1 MGWWRQLWEKARL
14 PFARRQAVRWQQ
26 EQAPV
31 EIDTLG
37 ERDATSFDDDLLTRH
52 GFEIYDQMLTD
63 AHVRACFN
71 LKRLG
76 ILSVGWRLE
85 PADGS
90 PEAVQVRDF
99 VLYNLQTMAGGVFSL
114 LWRTLD
120 ALARGFAVLE
130 KLYEW
135 RTTPPYAE
143 RWVLKGF
150 KAKNPAL
157 FAFEVD
163 AFRNVRALILN
174 APNGERIALP
184 REKFILYAYNAR
196 YESPAGESDLRAAYT
211 HWRSKQRILQMWD
224 LFLAK
229 YASPTLIG
237 VYRRGLP
244 PSQQD
249 ELLRALDRV
258 QQETAMVVPDDVE
271 VRALELKQSG
281 ADSFAEAITYHNA
294 EIAKSLLGETLTTD
308 EGQRVG
314 SLALG
319 QVHLKVLQT
328 QLRALRADLAE
339 RVMQDQV
346 IRPLIQLNFGS
357 APEPRFVWEDE

>member
-1 MGWWRQLWEKARL
+1 MSWLRQVWETGRDW
-14 PFARRQAVRWQQ
+14 FTRRRALRWDE

-31 EIDTLG
+31 EIETLG
-37 ERDATSFDDDLLTRH
+37 ERDATSFDDELLARH
-52 GFEIYDQMLTD
+52 GYTLYDQMLTD
-63 AHVRACFN
+63 AHLRACFN

-76 ILSVGWRLE
+76 ILSVDWRLE
-85 PADGS
+85 PADES
-90 PEAVQVRDF
+90 PEARLARDF

-114 LWRTLD
+114 LWRALD
-120 ALARGFAVLE
+120 ALAKGFAVLE

-135 RTTPPYAE
+135 RTAPPYE
-143 RWVLKGF
+143 GLWVLKGF
-150 KAKNPAL
+150 KAKDPAL
-157 FAFEVD
+157 FTFEVD

-174 APNGERIALP
+174 APDGQRIALP

-196 YESPAGESDLRAAYT
+196 YESPAGESDLRAAYA

-237 VYRRGLP
+237 VYRRSLP
-244 PSQQD
+244 PNQQD

-258 QQETAMVVPDDVE
+258 QQETAMVVPEDVE

-281 ADSFAEAITYHNA
+281 AESFADAITYHNA

-346 IRPLIQLNFGS
+346 IRPLLQLNFGNI
-357 APEPRFVWEDE
+357 PEPRFIWED

>member
-1 MGWWRQLWEKARL
+1 MSWL
-14 PFARRQAVRWQQ
+14 RQAWEAGRYWFTRRRAPRWDK

-31 EIDTLG
+31 EIETLG
-37 ERDATSFDDDLLTRH
+37 ERDATSFDDDLLTQH
-52 GFEIYDQMLTD
+52 GYTLYDQMLTD
-63 AHVRACFN
+63 AHLRACFN

-90 PEAVQVRDF
+90 ADALFARDF

-114 LWRTLD
+114 LWRVLD
-120 ALARGFAVLE
+120 ALAKGFAVLE

-135 RTTPPYAE
+135 RTVPPYE
-143 RWVLKGF
+143 GLWVLKGF
-150 KAKNPAL
+150 KAKDPSR

-174 APNGERIALP
+174 APDGQRIALP

-196 YESPAGESDLRAAYT
+196 YESPAGESDLRAAYA

-237 VYRRGLP
+237 VYRRSLP
-244 PSQQD
+244 PAQQD

-258 QQETAMVVPDDVE
+258 QQETAMVVPEDVE
-271 VRALELKQSG
+271 VRALELKQAG
-281 ADSFAEAITYHNA
+281 AESFADAITYHNA

-346 IRPLIQLNFGS
+346 IRPLLQLNFGTL
-357 APEPRFVWEDE
+357 PEPRFIWED

>member
-1 MGWWRQLWEKARL
+1 MNWLKQLLSSGREL
-14 PFARRQAVRWQQ
+14 FTRRRAIRWDE

-37 ERDATSFDDDLLTRH
+37 ERDPLSFDDDLLAKH
-52 GFEIYDQMLTD
+52 GYEIYDQMLTD

-85 PADGS
+85 PADDS
-90 PEAVQVRDF
+90 PDARFVRDF

-120 ALARGFAVLE
+120 ALAKGFAVLE

-135 RTTPPYAE
+135 RTTPPYAGF
-143 RWVLKGF
+143 WTLKGF

-157 FAFEVD
+157 FTFEVD
-163 AFRNVRALILN
+163 AFRNVRALLLN
-174 APNGERIALP
+174 APDGRRLALP
-184 REKFILYAYNAR
+184 RDKFILYAYNAR
-196 YESPAGESDLRAAYT
+196 YESPAGESDLRAAYP

-229 YASPTLIG
+229 YAAPTLIG

-244 PSQQD
+244 PSQQE
-249 ELLRALDRV
+249 ELLRALDRL
-258 QQETAMVVPDDVE
+258 QQETAMVVPEEVE

-346 IRPLIQLNFGS
+346 IRPLLHLNFGS
-357 APEPRFVWEDE
+357 APEPRFLWEED

>member
-1 MGWWRQLWEKARL
+1 MSWFKQVWESGRHL
-14 PFARRQAVRWQQ
+14 FARRRTLRWDE

-37 ERDATSFDDDLLTRH
+37 ERDALSFDDDLLTRH
-52 GFEIYDQMLTD
+52 GYEIYDQMLTD

-85 PADGS
+85 PADDS
-90 PEAVQVRDF
+90 PEALFVRDF

-120 ALARGFAVLE
+120 ALAKGFAVLE

-135 RTTPPYAE
+135 RTAPPYE
-143 RWVLKGF
+143 GLWTLKGF

-157 FAFEVD
+157 FTFEVD
-163 AFRNVRALILN
+163 AFRNVRALVLN
-174 APNGERIALP
+174 APDGGRIALP
-184 REKFILYAYNAR
+184 REKFILYACNAR
-196 YESPAGESDLRAAYT
+196 YESPAGESDLRPAYT

-237 VYRRGLP
+237 VYRRSLP

-258 QQETAMVVPDDVE
+258 QQETAMVVPEDVE
-271 VRALELKQSG
+271 VRALELKQAG
-281 ADSFAEAITYHNA
+281 AESYADAITYHNA

-319 QVHLKVLQT
+319 EVHLKVLQT
-328 QLRALRADLAE
+328 QLRAWRADLAE

-346 IRPLIQLNFGS
+346 IRPLLQLNFGT
-357 APEPRFVWEDE
+357 APEPRFIWEE

>member
-1 MGWWRQLWEKARL
+1 MSWLRQIWGAGHSL
-14 PFARRQAVRWQQ
+14 FARRRAPRWDE

-31 EIDTLG
+31 EIDTFG
-37 ERDATSFDDDLLTRH
+37 ERDALSFDDDLLTRH
-52 GFEIYDQMLTD
+52 GYEIYDQMLTD

-76 ILSVGWRLE
+76 ILSVDWRLE
-85 PADGS
+85 PADDS
-90 PEAVQVRDF
+90 PDALFVRDF

-120 ALARGFAVLE
+120 ALAKGFAVLE

-135 RTTPPYAE
+135 RSTPPYE
-143 RWVLKGF
+143 GFWTLKGF

-174 APNGERIALP
+174 TPDGQRISLP
-184 REKFILYAYNAR
+184 REKFILYAHNAR
-196 YESPAGESDLRAAYT
+196 YESPAGESDLRAAYM

-258 QQETAMVVPDDVE
+258 QQETAMVVPEDVE
-271 VRALELKQSG
+271 VRALELKQAG
-281 ADSFAEAITYHNA
+281 ADSYAEAITYHNA

-328 QLRALRADLAE
+328 QLKALRADLAE
-339 RVMQDQV
+339 RVMQHQI
-346 IRPLIQLNFGS
+346 IRPLLQLNFGT
-357 APEPRFVWEDE
+357 APEPRFVWDE